1 MSREPASHR
10 NDSKQKENARINA
23 KVLRLIRSIP
33 SGRVSTYGSIAE
45 ALDLNPRRV
54 ARVLAHDPAAAEVPW
69 HRVVGSGGR
78 LAILGAAGR
87 RRQAQ
92 RLRTEGIEV
101 RNDRVANFRALFF
114 AA

>member
-1 MSREPASHR
+1 MSRECANQR
-10 NDSKQKENARINA
+10 GARKQKEDARINA
-23 KVLRLIRSIP
+23 KVLRVIRSIP
-33 SGRVSTYGSIAE
+33 PGRVSTYGSIAE

-54 ARVLAHDPAAAEVPW
+54 ARVLAHDPGAAKVPW

-92 RLRTEGIEV
+92 RLRAEGVEV
-101 RNDRVANFRALFF
+101 RDARVVNFRALFF